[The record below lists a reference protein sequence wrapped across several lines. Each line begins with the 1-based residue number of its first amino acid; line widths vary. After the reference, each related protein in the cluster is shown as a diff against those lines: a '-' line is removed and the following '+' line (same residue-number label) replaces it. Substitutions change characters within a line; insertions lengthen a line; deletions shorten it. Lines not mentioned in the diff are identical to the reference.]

1 LKTEATVETHLTE
14 EQCGKLFQ
22 RLFPNGLHD
31 PSLVQELA
39 PEGWERS
46 PLVLV
51 YHPTAEQVY
60 EETLRL
66 RDNLRRLRRKT
77 SPPEE
82 EPQIMLDALRREMP
96 VDAPKPAKECA
107 DLLGCCLWDVFADN
121 HDVRTAEGALVDL
134 GSFRAAAG
142 FIADFR
148 QRRSHSEAWLNER
161 RDYLEFYLGTWM
173 VRHRADLTPV
183 YELIFRCMQQL
194 GLDWRYVHPRLM
206 LVDVRPLHEALESE
220 NVPEA
225 VQYDPT
231 ENYWR
236 ERTEAAHDA
245 EMADLR
251 RHMDEAYRES
261 VEEARHDPP
270 PATVRAY
277 QLVYGRFP
285 AGWPP
290 EGEDENNS

>member
-1 LKTEATVETHLTE
+1 LKTEATVEECLTE
-14 EQCGKLFQ
+14 EQCWELFQ
-22 RLFPNGLHD
+22 RLFPNGLDD
-31 PSLVQELA
+31 PSLVQKLA

-96 VDAPKPAKECA
+96 ADAPKPAKECA

-183 YELIFRCMQQL
+183 YELIFRRMQQL
-194 GLDWRYVHPRLM
+194 GLDWQYVHPRLM

-290 EGEDENNS
+290 DGEDENNS

>member
-1 LKTEATVETHLTE
+1 METHLTE
-14 EQCGKLFQ
+14 EQRGKLFQ

-96 VDAPKPAKECA
+96 ADAPKPAKECA

-194 GLDWRYVHPRLM
+194 GLDWQYVHPRLM

-236 ERTEAAHDA
+236 ERTEAARDA
-245 EMADLR
+245 EVADLR
-251 RHMDEAYRES
+251 RNLDEAYKES

-277 QLVYGRFP
+277 QLVYGCFP

>member
-1 LKTEATVETHLTE
+1 MEERLTE

-22 RLFPNGLHD
+22 RLFPNGLTD
-31 PSLVQELA
+31 PFMVQKLA

-46 PLVLV
+46 QLVLV
-51 YHPTAEQVY
+51 YHPTVEQVY
-60 EETLRL
+60 EETLRF

-96 VDAPKPAKECA
+96 VDTPNPVKECA

-121 HDVRTAEGALVDL
+121 HDVCTAEVVLVDL

-148 QRRSHSEAWLNER
+148 HRRSHSEARLNER
-161 RDYLEFYLGTWM
+161 REYIEFYLGTWM

-183 YELIFRCMQQL
+183 YELIFHRMQQL

-206 LVDVRPLHEALESE
+206 LVDLRPLHEALESE
-220 NVPEA
+220 NIPEA
-225 VQYDPT
+225 IRYDPT
-231 ENYWR
+231 ENYWH
-236 ERTEAAHDA
+236 ERKEAARDA
-245 EMADLR
+245 EVADLR
-251 RHMDEAYRES
+251 LNLDEAYKES
-261 VEEARHDPP
+261 VEEALHDPP
-270 PATVRAY
+270 PTTVRAY
-277 QLVYGRFP
+277 QRVYGRFP

-290 EGEDENNS
+290 EGEGENNS

>member
-1 LKTEATVETHLTE
+1 VEECLTE
-14 EQCGKLFQ
+14 EQCWELFQ
-22 RLFPNGLHD
+22 RLFPNGLDD
-31 PSLVQELA
+31 PSLVQKLA

-60 EETLRL
+60 EETMRL

-236 ERTEAAHDA
+236 ERTEVAHDA

>member
-1 LKTEATVETHLTE
+1 MEECLTE
-14 EQCGKLFQ
+14 EQCWELFQ
-22 RLFPNGLHD
+22 RLFPNGLDD
-31 PSLVQELA
+31 PSLVQKLA

-96 VDAPKPAKECA
+96 ADAPKPAKECA

-194 GLDWRYVHPRLM
+194 GLDWQYVHPRLM

>member
-1 LKTEATVETHLTE
+1 MEECLTE
-14 EQCGKLFQ
+14 EQCGELFQ
-22 RLFPNGLHD
+22 RLFPNGLDD
-31 PSLVQELA
+31 PSLVQKLA

-290 EGEDENNS
+290 EGEGENSS

>member
-1 LKTEATVETHLTE
+1 MEKCLTE
-14 EQCGKLFQ
+14 GQCWELFQ
-22 RLFPNGLHD
+22 RLFPNRLDD
-31 PSLVQELA
+31 PSLVQKLA

-51 YHPTAEQVY
+51 YHPTVEQVY
-60 EETLRL
+60 EETFRL

-77 SPPEE
+77 SPLEE
-82 EPQIMLDALRREMP
+82 EPQITLDALRREMP
-96 VDAPKPAKECA
+96 IDAPKPAKECA

-277 QLVYGRFP
+277 QLVYGHFP

>member
-1 LKTEATVETHLTE
+1 MEKHLTE
-14 EQCGKLFQ
+14 EQHWDLFQ

-31 PSLVQELA
+31 PSLVQKLA
-39 PEGWERS
+39 PKGWERS

-66 RDNLRRLRRKT
+66 RDNLRRLRRRT

-96 VDAPKPAKECA
+96 VDAPKPTKECA

-121 HDVRTAEGALVDL
+121 HDVCTDKGALVDL

-148 QRRSHSEAWLNER
+148 HRRSHSEARLTER
-161 RDYLEFYLGTWM
+161 RDYIEFYLGTWM

-183 YELIFRCMQQL
+183 YELIFRRMQQL

-206 LVDVRPLHEALESE
+206 LVDLRPLHEALESE

-225 VQYDPT
+225 VRYDPT

-236 ERTEAAHDA
+236 ERREAARDA
-245 EMADLR
+245 EVADLQR
-251 RHMDEAYRES
+251 NLDEAYKES
-261 VEEARHDPP
+261 VEEARHDLP

-277 QLVYGRFP
+277 QQVYGRFP

-290 EGEDENNS
+290 EGEGENSS

>member
-1 LKTEATVETHLTE
+1 MEECLTE
-14 EQCGKLFQ
+14 EQCWGLFQ
-22 RLFPNGLHD
+22 RLFPNGLDD
-31 PSLVQELA
+31 PSLVQKLA

-60 EETLRL
+60 EETLRF
-66 RDNLRRLRRKT
+66 RDNLRRLRGKKA
-77 SPPEE
+77 PPEE

-121 HDVRTAEGALVDL
+121 HDVRTAEGVLVDL

-142 FIADFR
+142 FIADLR
-148 QRRSHSEAWLNER
+148 QRRSHSEAWVNER

-183 YELIFRCMQQL
+183 YELIFRRMQQL
-194 GLDWRYVHPRLM
+194 CLDWRYVHPRLM
-206 LVDVRPLHEALESE
+206 LVDFRPLHEALESE

-225 VQYDPT
+225 VRYDPT

-236 ERTEAAHDA
+236 EQREAAHDA
-245 EMADLR
+245 DVADLR
-251 RHMDEAYRES
+251 RSLDEAYKES
-261 VEEARHDPP
+261 VAEARHDPL
-270 PATVRAY
+270 PATVCAY
-277 QLVYGRFP
+277 QRVYGRIP
-285 AGWPP
+285 VGWPP
-290 EGEDENNS
+290 EGEENPP

>member
-1 LKTEATVETHLTE
+1 LKTEATVEERLTE
-14 EQCGKLFQ
+14 EQCWELFQ
-22 RLFPNGLHD
+22 RLFPNGLVD
-31 PSLVQELA
+31 PSLVQKLA
-39 PEGWERS
+39 PDGWERS

-60 EETLRL
+60 EETLRF

-77 SPPEE
+77 SPSEE
-82 EPQIMLDALRREMP
+82 EPQITFDALRREMP

-134 GSFRAAAG
+134 GSFRAAAS

-148 QRRSHSEAWLNER
+148 HRRSHSEARFNER
-161 RDYLEFYLGTWM
+161 REYLEFYLGNWM

-183 YELIFRCMQQL
+183 YELIFHRMRQL

-206 LVDVRPLHEALESE
+206 LVDLRPLHEALEGE
-220 NVPEA
+220 NVSEA
-225 VQYDPT
+225 IRYDPT

-236 ERTEAAHDA
+236 ERREAARDA
-245 EMADLR
+245 EVADLR
-251 RHMDEAYRES
+251 RNLDEAYKES
-261 VEEARHDPP
+261 VEEARHDPS
-270 PATVRAY
+270 PATVCAY
-277 QLVYGRFP
+277 QRVYGRFP

-290 EGEDENNS
+290 EGEGENNS